1 MSKSKINQRIEQGFS
16 LSPQQVIKANIL
28 QLNSIMLET
37 RLYQELELNP
47 ALEIVENES
56 DSDSDSEFVDNIEE
70 NEPIDY
76 NEDEQENWS
85 PTNFQSD
92 SNVDIT
98 SNLKNHSTIIEQ
110 VISSLRDDNLSD
122 KEIKIAEQ
130 IIGNLDQQG
139 YLEVDSE
146 LIADRLNISNA
157 FVLDIIEKIKY
168 SEFPGLASS
177 NIRECLIAQL
187 SIYNISPLASTIIN
201 QYFDDFMNR
210 RYEKIMKKVDCN
222 HDELQEASTIIS
234 QLNPNPRSMIDET
247 DYKINTII
255 PDVIIEKV
263 NNKWNIIINDGSC
276 PNLLVSENYLNMY
289 NDKNQTKDVKIFL
302 KSKIESAQWF
312 IEAIQSR
319 NHTIQNI
326 VASIINKQEQYF
338 DSDQKELKPMILK
351 DIANDLNIDISTV
364 SRATKERYIQ
374 MPWGIKEL
382 KFFFSKGLLSKKGE
396 VSSKNVKDKIKN
408 FIEEEDKLKPL
419 GDGELAEILN
429 GEGINI
435 ARRTVAKYREELNY
449 SVARLRKE
457 IK

>member
-1 MSKSKINQRIEQGFS
+1 MSKPKIIQRIEQGFS
-16 LSPQQVIKANIL
+16 LSPQQLIKANIL

-37 RLYQELELNP
+37 RLYQELESNP

-56 DSDSDSEFVDNIEE
+56 DTDSEFVDDNDE
-70 NEPIDY
+70 NESIDY
-76 NEDEQENWS
+76 NEDEQENWA
-85 PTNFQSD
+85 PPNYQSD
-92 SNVDIT
+92 SNTDIT
-98 SNLKNHSTIIEQ
+98 SNLKNHSTISEQ

-139 YLEVDSE
+139 YLEIDSE
-146 LIADRLNISNA
+146 LIADRLNISNDS
-157 FVLDIIEKIKY
+157 VLEIIEKIKH

-187 SIYNISPLASTIIN
+187 SIYNISSLASTIIEK
-201 QYFDDFMNR
+201 YFDDFMNR
-210 RYEKIMKKVDCN
+210 RYEKIMEKIGCN
-222 HDELQEASTIIS
+222 DDELQKASTIIS

-255 PDVIIEKV
+255 PDVIIEKI

-319 NHTIQNI
+319 NNTMQNI
-326 VASIINKQEQYF
+326 VASIINKQDQYF
-338 DSDQKELKPMILK
+338 NSDQKELKPMILK
-351 DIANDLNIDISTV
+351 DIANDINVDISTV
-364 SRATKERYIQ
+364 SRATKEKYIQ

-382 KFFFSKGLLSKKGE
+382 KFFFSKGLSSNKGE

-408 FIEEEDKLKPL
+408 LIEAEDKLKPF